1 MLESSGFSLARA
13 GVIVGLAGV
22 CFLGAGFWTQSGDET
37 QASKVHV
44 SQALRASVD
53 QLLAHV
59 RVSDAITPPSGAPTP
74 SCNAASPD
82 HPRWIARLEALDQ
95 QLRQLHEQGFVK
107 QRYRLDV
114 AGWLSQPQVRDLSCQ
129 DAGKPL
135 QWVLSQTRQ
144 SGLKFLETLQW
155 KERQPASRQMRYPGE
170 VQVVMGRES
179 LSTRSPWFGVPGC
192 IFWTDAATGAPIHAG
207 KKVNASNA
215 FCQSQLRL
223 VAKDARADADA
234 PQLPGLP
241 LVLDP
246 LSSWRM
252 PQSDLYQRLIGD
264 RNQFQVKG
272 QPQPVGLHAQLGIDP
287 HWQNRMQMIAQCFTG
302 VETPFCKSITPR
314 GAERYESARVRMA
327 GVAVVDVPTGRVV
340 VAASAS
346 SPCFEHDKTRS
357 GPKPK
362 DCPALT
368 EGNVHRPRLPQA
380 ITNHAVFTQAPPGSL
395 VKPIL
400 MAGILQSP
408 LPAASLTGLDRALQA
423 SNSQHFLD
431 AMLCRKQLG
440 SGPFAAACDR
450 PQRILESVHRLGWN
464 AGCDGKQ
471 DWQQARCGMVDLLRG
486 TALAD
491 APANLDAR
499 LLEANLYRPAQL
511 PVLTGQLMVEAANT
525 TAPGWKDMPIAVKL
539 PTPEQ
544 RLACAQS
551 GRQWVGSG
559 AVAGPKGYVRCK
571 GPRMELVSEGYGQ
584 GNAQATPVGV
594 AGLLGALAGSAQG
607 LPARSPHLLIDF
619 WTTQGRPD
627 EITNQLL
634 VGQGLAQGPA
644 GLDPAVSQRV
654 IAAMETTHIAREGT
668 AHAACKRVMGEPA
681 CLVSL
686 GIAGKTGTPGD
697 ADERS
702 LQKIM
707 RDQALHTA
715 CVAAGKTRCHELH
728 PLPRPRYRW
737 YAALFKSAGSTQ
749 YDKAIAVLVH
759 SNWRRADGRYAD
771 DENAAAEIAFHAI
784 RQVREMGAR
793 R

>member
-22 CFLGAGFWTQSGDET
+22 CFLGAGFWAQSGDED

-53 QLLAHV
+53 QLFAHV
-59 RVSDAITPPSGAPTP
+59 RVSEAIAPSAAAPAP
-74 SCNAASPD
+74 RCNAAAPD
-82 HPRWIARLEALDQ
+82 HPRLIGRLEALDQ
-95 QLRQLHEQGFVK
+95 QLRQLQEQGFVK
-107 QRYRLDV
+107 QRYRLD
-114 AGWLSQPQVRDLSCQ
+114 AASWLSQPQVRDLSCQ
-129 DAGKPL
+129 DASRPL

-155 KERQPASRQMRYPGE
+155 KERQPASRQMRYSGD

-179 LSTRSPWFGVPGC
+179 LSTRSPWFGIPGC
-192 IFWTDAATGAPIHAG
+192 IFWTDAATGALIHAG

-215 FCQSQLRL
+215 FCESQVRM

-241 LVLDP
+241 FFLEQ

-252 PQSDLYQRLIGD
+252 PQSYLYQRLIGD
-264 RNQFQVKG
+264 RNQSPVKG
-272 QPQPVGLHAQLGIDP
+272 QLQPVGLHAQLGIDP
-287 HWQNRMQMIAQCFTG
+287 HWQNRMQMIAQCFAG
-302 VETPFCKSITPR
+302 VDTPICKSIMPG
-314 GAERYESARVRMA
+314 GAERYEGARVRMA
-327 GVAVVDVPTGRVV
+327 GIAVVDVPSGRLV

-362 DCPALT
+362 DCPDLS

-395 VKPIL
+395 VKPVL

-408 LPAASLTGLDRALQA
+408 LTSASIDGLDRALQR
-423 SNSQHFLD
+423 SDSQQFLD
-431 AMLCRKQLG
+431 AMLCRRQLG
-440 SGPFAAACDR
+440 SGSFAAACDR

-471 DWQQARCGMVDLLRG
+471 EWQKARCGMVDLMRG
-486 TALAD
+486 KALAD

-511 PVLTGQLMVEAANT
+511 PVLTGHLMVEASNT
-525 TAPGWKDMPIAVKL
+525 NSPGWKDMTITAKL

-551 GRQWVGSG
+551 
-559 AVAGPKGYVRCK
+559 GPKGYVRCK

-607 LPARSPHLLIDF
+607 LPPRSPHILIDF

-627 EITNQLL
+627 EVTNQLL
-634 VGQGLAQGPA
+634 VSQGLAQGPS
-644 GLDPAVSQRV
+644 GLDLAISQRV
-654 IAAMETTHIAREGT
+654 IAAMETTHTPGGT
-668 AHAACKRVMGEPA
+668 AHAACKRVMGVPA

-686 GIAGKTGTPGD
+686 GVAGKTGTPGD

-702 LQKIM
+702 LQKLM

-715 CVAAGKTRCHELH
+715 CVDAGKTRCHELH

-737 YAALFKSAGSTQ
+737 YGALFKSAGSNQ

-759 SNWRRADGRYAD
+759 GNWRRTDGRYA
-771 DENAAAEIAFHAI
+771 EEGNAAAEIAFHAI
-784 RQVREMGAR
+784 QQVREMGAR